1 MSSGEA
7 AAHLQLSLDL
17 LAAEEL
23 LEAVRAR
30 WVSCRDAADDCRRAP
45 PAGMTSLRVI
55 QSWESRAD
63 ALAGIYKTVE
73 AAVIRLQA
81 EARAGAGDD
90 AFERSG

>member
-1 MSSGEA
+1 VRVGEDTVEFRTVLDRESA
-7 AAHLQLSLDL
+7 A
-17 LAAEEL
+17 EL

-45 PAGMTSLRVI
+45 PGMNSLRVI
-55 QSWESRAD
+55 QSWEFRAD
-63 ALAGIYKTVE
+63 ALAGIYKAVE

>member
-23 LEAVRAR
+23 LEAVRER

-45 PAGMTSLRVI
+45 PGMTSIRII